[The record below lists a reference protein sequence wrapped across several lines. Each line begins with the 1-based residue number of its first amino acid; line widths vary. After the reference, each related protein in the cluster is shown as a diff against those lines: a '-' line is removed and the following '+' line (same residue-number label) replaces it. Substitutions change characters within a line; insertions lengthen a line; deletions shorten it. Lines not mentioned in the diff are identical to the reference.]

1 MLKLEFA
8 HSQSLCAWHIQFI
21 AKENRT
27 AEELKDSWTTPAAKT
42 FAGVLCKKKKIQLL
56 RTIQAPS

>member
-1 MLKLEFA
+1 MSKLEFA

-21 AKENRT
+21 AKENGT
-27 AEELKDSWTTPAAKT
+27 AEELKDSWTTPATKT

-56 RTIQAPS
+56 RDNPSS

>member
-21 AKENRT
+21 AKENGT
-27 AEELKDSWTTPAAKT
+27 AEELKASWTTPSTQT
-42 FAGVLCKKKKIQLL
+42 FAGVLCKKRIQLL